1 MFMANHKYMI
11 ELPTETSSPLSIRAK
26 ALVFED
32 PNSLKLLQHVR
43 KIAPSDANVIIVG
56 ETGTGKELLAREIH
70 NLSKRKDKPFIAVN
84 CGAFSE
90 SLIESELFGHDK
102 GSFTGATSSKRGW
115 FEEANGGTLF
125 LDEIGDM
132 PYPLQV
138 KMLRVIQERQVV
150 RLGSRQASD
159 IDVRIIAA
167 TNVNLEDAVNAGRFR
182 EDLYYRLKVVNL
194 HLLPLKD
201 RPKDILP
208 LVSHFMN
215 VYCKRLGI
223 TQMELSEQAI
233 DTLVKDY
240 SWPGNIREL
249 ENVIHQALLVCKG
262 NSIKPEDLNLSN
274 KIVRD
279 DKQPATTARE
289 ESKSGEQLLKEALDQ
304 LFEEEHVNLHE
315 VIDQAIFQHAY
326 AYCYHNQLETSRLL
340 NISRNILRARLI
352 QYQLLTP
359 KHRGNKS

>member
-1 MFMANHKYMI
+1 MI
-11 ELPTETSSPLSIRAK
+11 ELPTGTSSPLSIRAK

-32 PNSLKLLQHVR
+32 PHSLKLLQHVR

-56 ETGTGKELLAREIH
+56 ETGTGKELIAREIH
-70 NLSKRKDKPFIAVN
+70 NLSDRRAHPFIAVN

-90 SLIESELFGHDK
+90 TLIESELFGHDK
-102 GSFTGATSSKRGW
+102 GAFTGATSAKRGW

-150 RLGSRQASD
+150 RLGSRQAVD

-182 EDLYYRLKVVNL
+182 EDLYYRLKVVSL

-223 TQMELSEQAI
+223 TQMELSEPAI
-233 DTLVKDY
+233 DLLVNNY
-240 SWPGNIREL
+240 AWPGNIREL

-262 NSIKPEDLNLSN
+262 NSIKAEDLNLSN
-274 KIVRD
+274 NILREGKGVL
-279 DKQPATTARE
+279 TASADG
-289 ESKSGEQLLKEALDQ
+289 ESKTGEQLLKEALDQ
-304 LFEEEHVNLHE
+304 LFEENHADLHT
-315 VIDQAIFQHAY
+315 VIDKAIFQHAY
-326 AYCYHNQLETSRLL
+326 AYCYYNQLETSRLL
-340 NISRNILRARLI
+340 HISRNILRSRLI
-352 QYQLLTP
+352 QYGLLNP
-359 KHRGNKS
+359 KSRGNKG